1 MTKKKYS
8 LLEVNK
14 LLRDWRIG
22 ACIPTGTQVEGF
34 PRNVMEELGELASAL
49 KLKSDSKAADPLI
62 LDAIGDICVFA
73 INAYEDHD
81 DNDSSVIVVTID
93 TNNNYGLAELLK
105 AVGIFSIGYKKSS
118 LNKILSISASITY
131 SLGYNFQKVMIEVAK
146 VVTSR
151 RGKFNPKL
159 NKFEKYTDIENK
171 SKWYTAD
178 FNNAKY

>member
-1 MTKKKYS
+1 MTKKKYT

-22 ACIPTGTQVEGF
+22 ACIPVGTQVEGF
-34 PRNVMEELGELASAL
+34 PRNVMEELGELA
-49 KLKSDSKAADPLI
+49 AAIKTEDTAEI

-93 TNNNYGLAELLK
+93 TSHNYGLAELLK

-131 SLGYNFQKVMIEVAK
+131 SLGYNFQKVMLEVAK

-171 SKWYTAD
+171 SRWYTAD

>member
-22 ACIPTGTQVEGF
+22 ACIPVGTQVEGF
-34 PRNVMEELGELASAL
+34 PRNVMEELGELA
-49 KLKSDSKAADPLI
+49 AAIKTEDTAEI

-93 TNNNYGLAELLK
+93 TSHNYGLAELLK

-118 LNKILSISASITY
+118 LNKILSISASI
-131 SLGYNFQKVMIEVAK
+131 GYNFQKVMLEIAK

-151 RGKFNPKL
+151 RGKFNLKL

>member
-22 ACIPTGTQVEGF
+22 ACIPVGTQVEGF
-34 PRNVMEELGELASAL
+34 PRNVMEELGELA
-49 KLKSDSKAADPLI
+49 AAIKTEDTAEI

-93 TNNNYGLAELLK
+93 TSHNYGLAELLK

-118 LNKILSISASITY
+118 LNKTSLSC
-131 SLGYNFQKVMIEVAK
+131 L
-146 VVTSR
+146 
-151 RGKFNPKL
+151 
-159 NKFEKYTDIENK
+159 
-171 SKWYTAD
+171 
-178 FNNAKY
+178 